1 MIQRI
6 GERAMSADPT
16 GKTVQTIVEA
26 VVRKPGEE
34 GDRLVLPKFQ
44 RTVVWSR
51 PKQID
56 LVDSVH
62 RQYPVGA
69 VLWWKAPGQQG
80 AKTGTT
86 YVLVDGLQRTMA
98 LKSYLDEPLAYKSYD
113 LLPEDVRARLR
124 DPIQGALAAL
134 FDHEEFGRGVNAW
147 LHQTK
152 RCEQGS
158 GFHAEA
164 FLEALNETMSP
175 PAGWAEQVDS
185 QTVRTALD
193 SLQKWIETVQ
203 QSVIPVITWDGPKD
217 DLQEVFRRLNR
228 TAQKLTAYDLL
239 AAQWYETAVRM
250 SNKVLQDEVDA
261 KYEALATEDMEVIDT
276 RSFEDLP
283 NPEDLYN
290 LYEYLVA
297 VGRLQARKRPSLFK
311 PPREDEFH
319 NPGWAFSAATIGH
332 GLRIANME
340 SLPDAFGRESAKV
353 LDPSSFE
360 VAFVKS
366 ISLVWESLS
375 PFLDVNLNR
384 KEDTPADREHAE
396 LQMVAM
402 VCSVLVN
409 SWHRD
414 EHGVWSRREGWQ
426 GREKKF
432 RMYLPQHYLYEI
444 IEDEWSGAGDT
455 KAFNRVWATE
465 DTDTPSERYMQPL
478 DREILEAALDRWFER
493 EGIERVQKERQF
505 VRSIEKMMLRFVY
518 SQVLRV
524 YQDKGLPFDIEHL
537 FPVKR
542 LVTLASEDKGSTGWP
557 ISSVANLALLD
568 IALNRRKRALTISEA
583 LKLEK
588 DSKTRLKKRRRL
600 EELILCSV
608 ADVNIPKSFS
618 RDKYVAFLRGR
629 WATLKSYILEGL
641 YPDA

>member
-1 MIQRI
+1 
-6 GERAMSADPT
+6 
-16 GKTVQTIVEA
+16 
-26 VVRKPGEE
+26 
-34 GDRLVLPKFQ
+34 
-44 RTVVWSR
+44 
-51 PKQID
+51 
-56 LVDSVH
+56 
-62 RQYPVGA
+62 
-69 VLWWKAPGQQG
+69 
-80 AKTGTT
+80 
-86 YVLVDGLQRTMA
+86 MA

-113 LLPEDVRARLR
+113 LLPEDVQGRLS
-124 DPIQGALAAL
+124 DPVEVALADH
-134 FDHEEFGRGVNAW
+134 FDQEAFARGVNTW
-147 LHQTK
+147 LHQTR

-158 GFHAEA
+158 GFQDES
-164 FLEALNETMSP
+164 FLASLNESIGP
-175 PAGWAEQVDS
+175 PSEWIEQVNRQS
-185 QTVRTALD
+185 VRTALD

-239 AAQWYETAVRM
+239 AAQWYETAVRI
-250 SNKVLQDEVDA
+250 SSKVLQDEVEA

-283 NPEDLYN
+283 DPEDLYN

-311 PPREDEFH
+311 PPKEDEFQ
-319 NPGWAFSAATIGH
+319 NPGWAFSAATIGS

-340 SLPDAFGRESAKV
+340 ALPNAFARESAKV
-353 LDPSSFE
+353 IDPSSFE
-360 VAFVKS
+360 DAFVKS

-409 SWHRD
+409 GWRRD
-414 EHGVWSRREGWQ
+414 ESGAWSRRQGWQ
-426 GREKKF
+426 ANEKKF
-432 RMYLPQHYLYEI
+432 RKYLPQHYLYEI

-465 DTDTPSERYMQPL
+465 GTESPSERYLQPL
-478 DREILEAALDRWFER
+478 DKDILEAALDRWFER
-493 EGIERVQKERQF
+493 EGIERGQKERQF

-542 LVTLASEDKGSTGWP
+542 LVSLAREDKGSAGWP

-568 IALNRRKRALTISEA
+568 IALNRKKRELTISEA
-583 LKLEK
+583 LKQEK
-588 DSKTRLKKRRRL
+588 DSKTRLKKRQRL

-608 ADVNIPKSFS
+608 AEVNIPKSFS
-618 RDKYVAFLRGR
+618 RAKYVVFLRGR
-629 WATLKSYILEGL
+629 WATLKSFILQGL
-641 YPDA
+641 YPDD

>member
-1 MIQRI
+1 
-6 GERAMSADPT
+6 MSADPT
-16 GKTVQTIVEA
+16 GKTVQTIVDA
-26 VVRKPGEE
+26 VVRKEGQS

-69 VLWWKAPGQQG
+69 LLWWKAPDQLKSQS
-80 AKTGTT
+80 GTT

-98 LKSYLDEPLAYKSYD
+98 LKSYLDEPLVYKTYD
-113 LLPEDVRARLR
+113 LLPSDIQDRLR
-124 DPIQGALAAL
+124 SPIQEAISSQ
-134 FDHEEFGRGVNAW
+134 FDLESFSRGVNAW

-158 GFHAEA
+158 GFHDQAYLDTVAEISG
-164 FLEALNETMSP
+164 FPS
-175 PAGWAEQVDS
+175 GWSSNVDH
-185 QTVRTALD
+185 QRVRTALD

-203 QSVIPVITWDGPKD
+203 LSVIPVITWDGAKD

-228 TAQKLTAYDLL
+228 SAQKLTAYDLL
-239 AAQWYETAVRM
+239 AAQWYETAVRL
-250 SNKVLQDEVDA
+250 SDKSLQEEVEA

-276 RSFEDLP
+276 RSFEELP

-290 LYEYLVA
+290 LYEFLVA
-297 VGRLQARKRPSLFK
+297 LGRLQARKRPSLFK
-311 PPREDEFH
+311 PPKEDEFQ
-319 NPGWAFSAATIGH
+319 NPGWAFSAATIAH

-340 SLPDAFGRESAKV
+340 SLPDAFARETAKV
-353 LDPSSFE
+353 IDPTTFQ
-360 VAFVKS
+360 AALVKA
-366 ISLVWESLS
+366 ISVVWESLS

-402 VCSVLVN
+402 VCSVLVTC
-409 SWHRD
+409 WQRD
-414 EHGVWSRREGWQ
+414 ASGVWSKRHGWQ
-426 GREKKF
+426 GYEKKF
-432 RMYLPQHYLYEI
+432 RRYLPQHYLYEI
-444 IEDEWSGAGDT
+444 VEDEWSGAGDT
-455 KAFNRVWATE
+455 KAFNRVWSNDGA
-465 DTDTPSERYMQPL
+465 DAPSERYLQPI
-478 DREILEAALDRWFER
+478 DSDVLEAALDRWFER

-542 LVTLASEDKGSTGWP
+542 LVEHAKADKGSAGWP
-557 ISSVANLALLD
+557 ISSLANLALLD

-583 LKLEK
+583 LKLET
-588 DSKTRLKKRRRL
+588 SSTTRSKKRKRL

-608 ADVNIPKSFS
+608 AEVNIPKSFS
-618 RDKYVAFLRGR
+618 RGKYEAFLRKR
-629 WATLKSYILEGL
+629 WATLKGYVLDGL
-641 YPDA
+641 YPED